1 MCKTCGMV
9 IKMRDRILNVQIGVV
24 MIVIMGLFVMIVF
37 L

>member
-1 MCKTCGMV
+1 MV